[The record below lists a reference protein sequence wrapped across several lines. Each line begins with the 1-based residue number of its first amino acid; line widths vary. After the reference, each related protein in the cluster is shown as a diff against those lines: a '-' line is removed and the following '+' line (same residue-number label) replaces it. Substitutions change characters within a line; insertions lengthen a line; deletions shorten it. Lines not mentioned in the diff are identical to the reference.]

1 MVGVNGYFFLSHF
14 HHRECGRA
22 LRSLRG
28 KLHARFNIHVIW
40 KPIPRHSE
48 HGLRVRLSV
57 SLLWFHRHFKA
68 LAFLHTIQG
77 SFYAGDYIA
86 VAVQVLQR
94 TRLPVVIYHLAVFV
108 LDLVDQADYCSV
120 FYLHGLL
127 PLSRI
132 ESVPFKATASAADR
146 RPNPSGP

>member
-1 MVGVNGYFFLSHF
+1 MPRWPASAEASTSPASLPTTSEFNAVAISCDSCSLSTTRREQVFAGPTPLRWRFELRPPPLRNLASCRQGMVGVNGYFFLSHF

-40 KPIPRHSE
+40 KPIPGHSE

-77 SFYAGDYIA
+77 SF
-86 VAVQVLQR
+86 
-94 TRLPVVIYHLAVFV
+94 
-108 LDLVDQADYCSV
+108 
-120 FYLHGLL
+120 
-127 PLSRI
+127 
-132 ESVPFKATASAADR
+132 
-146 RPNPSGP
+146 